1 MQHGSA
7 AAARLRNARGAGRRR
22 LPGTLTIPVTEGLVK
37 AASNASKI
45 AAASR
50 FRFTTA
56 AVR

>member
-7 AAARLRNARGAGRRR
+7 AAARLRNARDAGRR
-22 LPGTLTIPVTEGLVK
+22 LLGTLTIPVAEGLVK
-37 AASNASKI
+37 AVSNASKM